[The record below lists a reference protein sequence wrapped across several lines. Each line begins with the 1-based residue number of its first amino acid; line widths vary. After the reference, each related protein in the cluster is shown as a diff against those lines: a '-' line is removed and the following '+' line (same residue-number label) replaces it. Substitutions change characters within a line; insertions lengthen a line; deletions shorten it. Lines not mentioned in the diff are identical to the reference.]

1 MKSNKL
7 AYRVLLFTF
16 LIFAFGCQDP
26 DKDPNK
32 VTDFD
37 GNIYST
43 IKIGDQL
50 WMGENLRSTHFN
62 DGTAIPLVTD
72 PTSWTDLSSPGYCW
86 YDNDGSNKEI
96 YGALYNAYTI
106 DSGKLCP
113 AGWHVPS
120 KEEWQQLITF
130 LGDTLIVGG
139 KLKEAGTD
147 HWSQPNT
154 GADNSSGFGATGAGV
169 RYFEGSFASIFD
181 YSAIWSA
188 TGTGSNNQWYMG
200 LYYANS
206 TVTLDHRRKTYGFS
220 VRCIMD

>member
-16 LIFAFGCQDP
+16 LISAFSCQDS
-26 DKDPNK
+26 DKTPSK
-32 VTDFD
+32 ITDFD
-37 GNIYST
+37 GNIYSV
-43 IKIGDQL
+43 IKTGDQF
-50 WMGENLRSTHFN
+50 WMGENLRTTHLN
-62 DGTAIPLVTD
+62 DGMAIPLVTD
-72 PTSWTDLSSPGYCW
+72 PESWMDLSSAGYCW

-96 YGALYNAYTI
+96 YGALYNAYAI

-130 LGDTLIVGG
+130 LGDTMVVGSM
-139 KLKEAGTD
+139 LKEAGTD
-147 HWSQPNT
+147 HWSQPNK
-154 GADNSSGFGATGAGV
+154 GADNSSGFGATGAGI
-169 RYFEGSFASIFD
+169 RYFEGTFSSMLD
-181 YSAIWSA
+181 YSAIWSV
-188 TGTGSNNQWYMG
+188 TETNSGDQWFMG
-200 LYYANS
+200 LYYGNT